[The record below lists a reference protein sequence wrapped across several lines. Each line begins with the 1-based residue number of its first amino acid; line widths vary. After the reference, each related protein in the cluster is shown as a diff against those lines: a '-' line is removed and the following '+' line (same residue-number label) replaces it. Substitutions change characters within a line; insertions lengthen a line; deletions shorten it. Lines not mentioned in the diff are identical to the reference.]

1 VGFRKIS
8 KSSLIAGNS
17 GNWKLF
23 DNKLIDS
30 VRNKAILF
38 NTRLREFRNNNLRE
52 NAWLAVS
59 TEVDA
64 NGTYY
69 SSRQNRFVMRRE
81 NTVCLGFSEV
91 GLIQ

>member
-1 VGFRKIS
+1 M
-8 KSSLIAGNS
+8 AGNS
-17 GNWKLF
+17 CNWKLF

-30 VRNKAILF
+30 VRNKPILF
-38 NTRLREFRNNNLRE
+38 NTRLREFRNHNKLRE

-69 SSRQNRFVMRRE
+69 PSRQNRFVMRRE
-81 NTVCLGFSEV
+81 NTVCLFGF
-91 GLIQ
+91 Q